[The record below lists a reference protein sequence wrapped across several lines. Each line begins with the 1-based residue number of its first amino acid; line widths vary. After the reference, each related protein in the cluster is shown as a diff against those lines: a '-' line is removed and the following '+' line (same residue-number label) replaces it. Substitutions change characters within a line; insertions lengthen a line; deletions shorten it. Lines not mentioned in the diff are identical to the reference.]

1 LADEV
6 YRVTVSI
13 AAELGA
19 AAEAITDYQGRVKEL
34 AGRVA
39 VDRDDLRTAIEE
51 AERSLGVAER
61 AVRRA
66 LKAASR

>member
-1 LADEV
+1 MREV
-6 YRVTVSI
+6 LVVSDTI

-19 AAEAITDYQGRVKEL
+19 AAEAIADYQRRVGGL
-34 AGRVA
+34 SGRVA
-39 VDRDDLRTAIEE
+39 TDRDDLLTAIHE

-66 LKAASR
+66 IKAAARR